1 MIKVYFHRF
10 RYNWDIWMNNTICS
24 YTSEYDIVFSYL
36 DILNKFI
43 AFSKYAEIGLR
54 CLKIHSLEICKK
66 EIAFHSF
73 LINSIYWDFKNMKLF
88 LTENY
93 FDINAY
99 KMVCGFILSNF
110 IPFLYDQSIFPYDK
124 SVYPVNPFNH
134 LSI

>member
-1 MIKVYFHRF
+1 
-10 RYNWDIWMNNTICS
+10 MNNTICS
-24 YTSEYDIVFSYL
+24 YTSECNIVFSYL
-36 DILNKFI
+36 DIILNKFI
-43 AFSKYAEIGLR
+43 VFSKYAEICLS

-66 EIAFHSF
+66 EIAFNSF
-73 LINSIYWDFKNMKLF
+73 LINSIYWDFKNIKLF

-99 KMVCGFILSNF
+99 NMICGFILSNF
-110 IPFLYDQSIFPYDK
+110 MHFLYDQSIFPYDK